1 QWKYHILTLMLTCIF
16 FTVMSATI
24 KVKQEHR
31 TAFFGE
37 DVNIQVPSLTSTEIL
52 FNPRVDPVAEVVL
65 LRGGNVTSRNKL
77 RAKLNAHGSHLVL
90 EDVDEEHEGTYV
102 IKNTAVPSD
111 IRHIVLIVRDC
122 AHELTVKYGETYHI
136 PLHDIT
142 GPIILEFRHSIAHSN
157 QTTEAPPVVLLNQ
170 TSIAVE
176 EYKGRLSISDK
187 RLTLHKVTGMDEGK
201 NVKMLLCLFYGGTLK
216 INLFLSYTK
225 VNLAYTPDSDHKERM
240 IVAQGELVV
249 PMDPSLDGRLSVD
262 RSMCYLKRVHMSDRG
277 LFSVT
282 DLLGFHIS
290 DVYLEVEAYK
300 MPPLYVAI
308 LSLLGLLAF
317 LLLVCLLSCLI
328 KVHRRAEKAKRISLI
343 AQQAGKGDGEA
354 FRQVVHEAYT
364 RFAEDST
371 TQSQWDNDTDNNKVE
386 IKGLEVS
393 KAGRYHTLSSDKN
406 LLEMSDSGVEFNSS
420 MLPLDSDTEVP
431 HTYTSQ
437 KLLLDS
443 VHSDG
448 FVTAQPTIAEG
459 DQSNSHTPD
468 SILSASPA
476 TLPKADG
483 VTDSD
488 LMGATTPETV
498 AGATDLDMGPI
509 PTPIA
514 GLIPEA
520 SKDAVPVEES
530 VLSDSGLEN
539 STT

>member
-65 LRGGNVTSRNKL
+65 LRG
-77 RAKLNAHGSHLVL
+77 LNAHGSHLVL

-187 RLTLHKVTGMDEGK
+187 RLTLHKVTGMDEGSYSIIDINGK
-201 NVKMLLCLFYGGTLK
+201 TRMKTCLNVKVWGTLK

-343 AQQAGKGDGEA
+343 AQQAGKGEG
-354 FRQVVHEAYT
+354 
-364 RFAEDST
+364 
-371 TQSQWDNDTDNNKVE
+371 
-386 IKGLEVS
+386 
-393 KAGRYHTLSSDKN
+393 
-406 LLEMSDSGVEFNSS
+406 
-420 MLPLDSDTEVP
+420 
-431 HTYTSQ
+431 
-437 KLLLDS
+437 S
-443 VHSDG
+443 VQTGKH
-448 FVTAQPTIAEG
+448 QPSLW
-459 DQSNSHTPD
+459 SNSNYSRIIQSYLMTMVGGKKHALVSHSMHPVYCFTGSVWD
-468 SILSASPA
+468 FDCGLTVRVQIYLSHSMF
-476 TLPKADG
+476 
-483 VTDSD
+483 S
-488 LMGATTPETV
+488 
-498 AGATDLDMGPI
+498 
-509 PTPIA
+509 
-514 GLIPEA
+514 
-520 SKDAVPVEES
+520 
-530 VLSDSGLEN
+530 
-539 STT
+539 